1 MHRLARQQDTVI
13 NNDCVKEKSWIKNHT
28 ELTLHLITV
37 FLSSGIS
44 ILHHTL
50 YTYRIRGRK

>member
-28 ELTLHLITV
+28 ELT
-37 FLSSGIS
+37 FLSS
-44 ILHHTL
+44 HE
-50 YTYRIRGRK
+50 